1 MLLVI
6 NMEKCCKKE
15 KPRTKEDKK
24 RIIRRL
30 KIVEG
35 QIRGIIK
42 MIEEDRYCDDVLTQI
57 SASNK
62 SLKSIGNELLNIHL
76 KTCVVDNIK
85 EDKLEIVDDVMEIIR
100 RFN

>member
-1 MLLVI
+1 MVI

-15 KPRTKEDKK
+15 KPRTKDDKK

-62 SLKSIGNELLNIHL
+62 SLRSIGNELLNIHL

-85 EDKLEIVDDVMEIIR
+85 EDKLEIVDDVMDIIR

>member
-1 MLLVI
+1 
-6 NMEKCCKKE
+6 MEKCCKKE
-15 KPRTKEDKK
+15 KPRTKDDKK

-62 SLKSIGNELLNIHL
+62 SLRSIGNELLNIHL

-85 EDKLEIVDDVMEIIR
+85 EDKLEIVDDVMDIIR

>member
-1 MLLVI
+1 MD
-6 NMEKCCKKE
+6 KCCKKE
-15 KPRTKEDKK
+15 KPRTLEDKK
-24 RIIRRL
+24 RITRRL

-62 SLKSIGNELLNIHL
+62 SLRSIGNELLNIHL

>member
-85 EDKLEIVDDVMEIIR
+85 EGNLEIIDDVMDIIR

>member
-1 MLLVI
+1 
-6 NMEKCCKKE
+6 MENCCKKE

-30 KIVEG
+30 NIVEG

>member
-1 MLLVI
+1 
-6 NMEKCCKKE
+6 MEKCCKKE

>member
-1 MLLVI
+1 
-6 NMEKCCKKE
+6 MEKCCKKE
-15 KPRTKEDKK
+15 KPRTKDDKK

>member
-1 MLLVI
+1 M
-6 NMEKCCKKE
+6 KKGCKKE
-15 KPRTKEDKK
+15 KPRTLEDKK

-85 EDKLEIVDDVMEIIR
+85 DDKLEIVDDVMEIIR

>member
-1 MLLVI
+1 
-6 NMEKCCKKE
+6 MEKCCKKE

-62 SLKSIGNELLNIHL
+62 SLRSIGNELLNIHL